1 VRASRETRTGSS
13 EERLIGQLW
22 SALGVDPKTTPGH
35 MTLGELGMESM
46 FAVELQQGLE
56 REYDIKLS
64 LNDVKNVTVKQM
76 KDFQSGNKEILRNL
90 AKEIKLMRVH
100 LSKIKFIIPVET
112 HTKLNNAQNGN
123 PIYFLPPVEG
133 IFSMLE
139 NLAKKINRPVIGLN
153 WTQDMKNLN
162 SIKEISTHYTDLLKK
177 LSPNGNYDIVGHSLG
192 AMIVS
197 KMLRKAPI
205 GRAVIIDVLS
215 NTNSE
220 EDMNSEEYFMDSFMK
235 SIFLSDNLRD
245 KISRDLSSIKG
256 TNEKLKKFGSELR
269 EFGGKS
275 LVDKDLDEIMINT
288 SDRSK
293 MVVNYRMKTMKKFNQ
308 FKQNLKKKFLKSNG
322 KLFVIKPFEESDE
335 SNIIDKISE
344 CYFLPEKVCK
354 IFVSFFKKNLINEN
368 FFQDFKGRMD
378 IETVNAN
385 PNELLVSYYDKL
397 AVLINQYLP

>member
-1 VRASRETRTGSS
+1 MRSNRETQTGTS

-64 LNDVKNVTVKQM
+64 LNDVKNITVKQM

-90 AKEIKLMRVH
+90 AKDIKLMRVH

-133 IFSMLE
+133 IFSFFE

-162 SIKEISTHYTDLLKK
+162 NIKEISTHYTDLLKN

-192 AMIVS
+192 AIIIS

-220 EDMNSEEYFMDSFMK
+220 EDMNSEEYIFEFMTQFMK
-235 SIFLSDNLRD
+235 SIFMSSNIRD
-245 KISRDLSSIKG
+245 RITRDLNRIPDI
-256 TNEKLKKFGSELR
+256 NDKLKKISSEMK
-269 EFGGKS
+269 EFGGKG
-275 LVDKDLDEIMINT
+275 LVDKDLDEILKNT
-288 SDRSK
+288 AERAKIIFNYRSK
-293 MVVNYRMKTMKKFNQ
+293 SMKKFKQ
-308 FKQNLKKKFLKSNG
+308 FKQNIGKKIFKSTG
-322 KLFVIKPFEESDE
+322 KLFVIKPFEDSDE
-335 SNIIDKISE
+335 SNIVDRISK
-344 CYFLPEKVCK
+344 CYLLPEKV
-354 IFVSFFKKNLINEN
+354 
-368 FFQDFKGRMD
+368 
-378 IETVNAN
+378 
-385 PNELLVSYYDKL
+385 
-397 AVLINQYLP
+397 